1 MSLTARIDAA
11 RHQATLFFRRHRNI
25 QSAAIAAGGFVAVVY
40 FLGAVTDFVAFEFRK
55 SAAVEEPISQLIQA
69 LEAPAEAEA
78 GTTAEIDNRWLFLT
92 QPGGRERAARVPDG
106 AADLVSDLYAR
117 AAVPLADRGMRAS
130 PEVVITTVLT
140 VVFLVFIGR
149 HMMATMAIGRSVG
162 EVVRTEEIGTRFD
175 DVAGAAEAKRDLQEI
190 VGMIAGEVCYRD
202 VGAHTPAGVLFHGP
216 PGTGKTLLARATA
229 GEAHVN
235 FIAVTGSDLGGIM
248 VGRGAQDVA
257 GLFARARRM
266 APCILFIDEIDA
278 VGKARGPR
286 SHADLETTLNKLLS
300 ELDGMKDRAGVFVMA
315 ATNHVADLDPALV
328 RPGRFDRV
336 IHVPLPD
343 RQAREALL
351 GLHAREMPLD
361 QGASLADVAVQTAGM
376 SGADLRNLCNEAA
389 VQAGRSKRVTVTAE
403 DFDAALMKIRMGE
416 ATGGVPLLEDERRR
430 LACHEAGHAVVAL
443 LEKSGVRLH
452 RVTIEPRGMRLGHVL
467 AVPEHELKILSR
479 RQIEAR
485 LRMLAAGRAG
495 EMVSLG
501 EDGVSS
507 LAEDDIAQAS
517 QLAWEMVSKLGM
529 TDGKPFFAL
538 PSDVAPMP
546 QLGQLE
552 DASRL
557 TAQALED
564 AAALLAEHAALHQAI
579 AEALL
584 DVETIDEE
592 ALARIAISV
601 GGPPV
606 GSPAPAATAC
616 VTAHQHL

>member
-1 MSLTARIDAA
+1 MGMTARLDALH
-11 RHQATLFFRRHRNI
+11 RQATLFLQRHRTI
-25 QSAAIAAGGFVAVVY
+25 ESAAIAAGGFVALVY
-40 FLGAVTDFVAFEFRK
+40 FIIAAADFVSFELRK
-55 SAAVEEPISQLIQA
+55 SAALERPVSQLIQA
-69 LEAPAEAEA
+69 LGDAGEAAA
-78 GTTAEIDNRWLFLT
+78 GAAAEIDNGWLFLSR
-92 QPGGRERAARVPDG
+92 PGERERAARLPDA
-106 AADLVSDLYAR
+106 AADLVGDLYAE
-117 AAVPLADRGMRAS
+117 ALTPLADRGPRAS
-130 PEVVITTVLT
+130 PEVVVTTVLT
-140 VVFLVFIGR
+140 VVFLAFVAR

-162 EVVRTEEIGTRFD
+162 EVVRTEEIETRFD

-202 VGAHTPAGVLFHGP
+202 VGARTPAGVLFHGP

-229 GEAHVN
+229 GEARVN

-257 GLFARARRM
+257 GLFAKARRM

-300 ELDGMKDRAGVFVMA
+300 ELDGMKDRAGVFVIA
-315 ATNHVADLDPALV
+315 ATNHVGDLDPALV

-343 RQAREALL
+343 LRAREALL
-351 GLHAREMPLD
+351 ALHARAMPLD
-361 QGASLADVAVQTAGM
+361 PGAALAEVAIQTAGM

-389 VQAGRSKRVTVTAE
+389 VQAGRNRRATVTAA
-403 DFDAALMKIRMGE
+403 DFDAALIKIRMGE
-416 ATGGVPLLEDERRR
+416 ATGGVPLLAEERRR

-443 LEKSGVRLH
+443 MEKTGTRLH

-467 AVPEHELKILSR
+467 AVPDHERRILSR

-495 EMVSLG
+495 EMVALG
-501 EDGVSS
+501 EDGLSS

-517 QLAWEMVSKLGM
+517 RLAWEMVSRLGM
-529 TDGKPFFAL
+529 TDGRPFFAA
-538 PSDVAPMP
+538 PPDVGPLS

-552 DASRL
+552 DASTL
-557 TAQALED
+557 TAAALADAVALLRAHKALHEAI
-564 AAALLAEHAALHQAI
+564 AAALLQT
-579 AEALL
+579 
-584 DVETIDEE
+584 ETIDE
-592 ALARIAISV
+592 AGLADIVASV
-601 GGPPV
+601 GSGMN
-606 GSPAPAATAC
+606 GSPHARERAAAG
-616 VTAHQHL
+616 